1 MCQCVCVRSTT
12 IPFLLRMRISGFR
25 IVALASS
32 YSLLLTVVF
41 VYVCCSG
48 RGGPVSQQ
56 CSLIGKGGTKQKKLW
71 MCTMVPKRRMC
82 CTCSVRVSLCWM
94 CRFVGRQQRLCASVC
109 VSLPL
114 PSFSHSLLSSPL
126 LCFYRRTPFFPLK
139 ERRRVCKQNCTLW
152 GFSNLRI
159 FFWGIFLICRV
170 PLIA

>member
-1 MCQCVCVRSTT
+1 M
-12 IPFLLRMRISGFR
+12 
-25 IVALASS
+25 
-32 YSLLLTVVF
+32 
-41 VYVCCSG
+41 
-48 RGGPVSQQ
+48 SQQ

-159 FFWGIFLICRV
+159 FFLGDFPYLSSSPHCLVARKPIMTASRERLHVVHGGVWLT
-170 PLIA
+170 